1 MIYDFDKIIDRRG
14 SGSLKWNVAENELA
28 LWVAD
33 MDFEAAPPI
42 MRTIKNRADH
52 GVFGY
57 GEVTDDWYDAVI
69 GWWKRRHG
77 YEIPRRSLVFATG
90 VVPAISSSV
99 RRLTAPNEKV
109 VLLTP
114 GYNIFYN
121 SVLNNGRRVVEC
133 PLIYEK
139 GGYRADFDDLERKLA
154 DKETTLMILCNP
166 HNPVGK
172 IWSREE
178 LAIVGDLCEKYS
190 VTVISDEIHCDITEP
205 GVRYVPFASV
215 SENCAKN
222 SVVCIS
228 ATKAFN
234 LAGLQCAAVYS
245 ENAKLL
251 ARVNRAL
258 NTDEVAE
265 PNVFAVAATVSAFNE
280 SEDWLDEMCAYTSEN
295 KHFVKK
301 FLAESTPIIK
311 MVESKATY
319 LCWLDCTA
327 LVSLPQTGGDDFKND
342 KKPFKSSAELAEKLR
357 SETGVYLSEGGQFG
371 LGGEGF
377 LRLNAAC
384 PRAVLKTALEK
395 IRDFVTNIL

>member
-1 MIYDFDKIIDRRG
+1 MIYDFDKIIDRLG

>member
-14 SGSLKWNVAENELA
+14 SGSLKWNVAVNELA

-42 MRTIKNRADH
+42 LRAVKNRAEH

-77 YEIPRRSLVFATG
+77 YEIPRRSLVFSTG

-114 GYNIFYN
+114 GYNIFFN

-172 IWSREE
+172 IWTKEE
-178 LAIVGDLCEKYS
+178 LATIGELCEKYS

-205 GVRYVPFASV
+205 SVRYVPFASV
-215 SENCAKN
+215 SKNCAKN

-245 ENAKLL
+245 ENSKLL

-265 PNVFAVAATVSAFNE
+265 PNAFAVSATVAAFNE
-280 SEDWLDEMCAYTSEN
+280 SEAWLDQMCAYTSEN

-301 FLAESTPIIK
+301 FLAENAPLIK
-311 MVESKATY
+311 MTESNATY

-327 LVSLPQTGGDDFKND
+327 LVSLSQADGDDFKMG

-357 SETGVYLSEGGQFG
+357 RETGVYLSEGGQFG

-384 PRAVLKTALEK
+384 PKSVLKTALEK
-395 IRDFVTNIL
+395 ICDFVNSL